1 MFILSFQRLVKLFP
15 YCLFKDLSSFDAE
28 RYPKGIG
35 MRHIY
40 KMLHLTTA
48 LQFLIQKPEDQIQFT
63 HIISSRMSF
72 SSVLLDSLLHMRNVA
87 AEWT

>member
-1 MFILSFQRLVKLFP
+1 
-15 YCLFKDLSSFDAE
+15 
-28 RYPKGIG
+28 

-48 LQFLIQKPEDQIQFT
+48 LQFLIQQPEDQMQFT
-63 HIISSRMSF
+63 VNISSRMSF
-72 SSVLLDSLLHMRNVA
+72 SSILDSLLHMRNVA